1 MKKIISCVL
10 GGVSLIL
17 IYCLTAAAQDTC
29 AEIGQGCRKMTEKAS
44 RAFGKKLLAVR
55 ALLPIPDAA
64 LYEEDIV

>member
-1 MKKIISCVL
+1 
-10 GGVSLIL
+10 
-17 IYCLTAAAQDTC
+17 
-29 AEIGQGCRKMTEKAS
+29 MTEKAS